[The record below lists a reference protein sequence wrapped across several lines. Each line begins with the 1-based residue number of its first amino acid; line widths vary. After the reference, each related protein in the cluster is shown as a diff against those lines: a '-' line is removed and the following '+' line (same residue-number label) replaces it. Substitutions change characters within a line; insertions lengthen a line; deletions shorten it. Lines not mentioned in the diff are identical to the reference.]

1 MKLSQRRIG
10 LALLAVV
17 TLGAILILLLTLTTG
32 GSTEGKVASIT
43 ACVATAALLI
53 AYWRGWKYAGHA
65 LVVVATLVVALPLS
79 SSTASQT
86 VNLAILVPPIL
97 ALIYAGSLWVLGSA
111 LGIISIILAR
121 TGFQTPYA
129 VPTTLVLFF
138 IIVAGLILSRL
149 ATDNAKE
156 LAEANARA
164 EDALA
169 RSERQ
174 AQELERR
181 AAELE
186 ERNEQQ
192 QHLLDLVATLEMPA
206 VELAEGVL
214 LAPIVGHT
222 DTRRAQALTTRLL
235 QDATEHRARLIILDI
250 AGVTTMDTAVAKA
263 LLNTG
268 QALRLLGCEVAIT
281 GISAAVAM
289 TLTHLGIGLE
299 GIATWRSPHEALQ
312 DHRDIAPSR
321 ELASRAG
328 V

>member
-1 MKLSQRRIG
+1 M
-10 LALLAVV
+10 
-17 TLGAILILLLTLTTG
+17 AI
-32 GSTEGKVASIT
+32 
-43 ACVATAALLI
+43 
-53 AYWRGWKYAGHA
+53 
-65 LVVVATLVVALPLS
+65 
-79 SSTASQT
+79 
-86 VNLAILVPPIL
+86 ILV
-97 ALIYAGSLWVLGSA
+97 
-111 LGIISIILAR
+111 R

-129 VPTTLVLFF
+129 LPINLVLFF
-138 IIVAGLILSRL
+138 IIVAGLILSLL
-149 ATDNAKE
+149 ATDNAKA
-156 LAEANARA
+156 LADAHARA

-174 AQELERR
+174 SQELERR

-192 QHLLDLVATLEMPA
+192 QRLLDLVATLEVSA
-206 VELAEGVL
+206 VELAEGIL

-235 QDATEHRARLIILDI
+235 QDASEHGARLIILDI

-281 GISAAVAM
+281 GISASVAM

-299 GIATWRSPHEALQ
+299 GIATWRSPHEALLN
-312 DHRDIAPSR
+312 HR
-321 ELASRAG
+321 ELISRAG